1 MLKESLFWNLYDY
14 YIKRGQKYPIMAP
27 SEIVSKIHDST
38 RKADIGES
46 LEIYKKYL
54 KESGNQSFQKIFKQV
69 LHKIIRLK

>member
-1 MLKESLFWNLYDY
+1 
-14 YIKRGQKYPIMAP
+14 MAP